1 MCQLKKDGGRCQGYR
16 TSENIRSLK
25 KKGDATGAAN
35 LTTARDKYGS
45 IVSHMDILMPKSIAN
60 LITSLEEIGDPL
72 LVGGTVRDV
81 LAPGS
86 AAPKDFDIE
95 VHGADMDSIA
105 ASLRKNGYRV
115 DEVGKAFGVLKVFA
129 GGEDVDISVPRRDSL
144 QGEGHR
150 GFTVEIDK
158 DMSVTEAAE
167 RRDFTINAMMYSPGL
182 NACID
187 PHDGRE
193 DLKNGVLRHVS
204 DAFGE
209 DPLRPLRGFQ
219 FAGRYGLTMHPD
231 TVRISQELLSRSG
244 ELPKERIRTEWSKFY
259 GKCQDSKSALKVL
272 RDTGWDKVV
281 GGFGSVSDESVQR
294 SFDVTKDAGIT
305 GGRKTVVI
313 ASVISS
319 QMDDKSA
326 ETFLRSTI
334 DDGDRVIGQ
343 ARVLRNSMIPDVQD
357 RPSLRQWARSLGKR
371 GLTVQDWE
379 MKERSLGNNPSEVVE
394 KTKKLGIYDTHPED
408 FIMGRHVISAFPDR
422 KPGPWVSKAVA
433 DAQARQDKGDFAAL
447 DDAVEWLSKQDATTW

>member
-16 TSENIRSLK
+16 TSENIRALK
-25 KKGDATGAAN
+25 KKGDMQAADN
-35 LTTARDKYGS
+35 LSAAREKYGS
-45 IVSHMDILMPKSIAN
+45 IVSHMTIPMPESISK
-60 LITSLEEIGDPL
+60 LITSLEEVGDPL

-95 VHGADMDSIA
+95 VHGADMDAIA

-129 GGEDVDISVPRRDSL
+129 GEEDVDISVPRRDSL
-144 QGEGHR
+144 QGSGHR

-158 DMSVTEAAE
+158 DMSVVEAAE
-167 RRDFTINAMMYSPGL
+167 RRDFTINAMMYSPSL

-187 PHDGRE
+187 PHGGRE

-219 FAGRYGLTMHPD
+219 FAGRYGVSMHPG
-231 TVRISQELLSRSG
+231 TVAISRELLSRSG

-259 GKCQDSKSALKVL
+259 GKCQDTSSALKVL
-272 RDTGWDKVV
+272 RDTGWDQVV
-281 GGFGSVSDESVQR
+281 GGFGNVDDDSVARAFDITR
-294 SFDVTKDAGIT
+294 SGNVT
-305 GGRKTVVI
+305 GGRKTVII

-343 ARVLRNSMIPDVQD
+343 ARVLRNSSAPDVQD
-357 RPSLRQWARSLGKR
+357 RPHLRRWSRDLGKR
-371 GLTVQDWE
+371 GMTIQDWE
-379 MKERSLGNNPSEVVE
+379 MKERSLGNDPSSTVE
-394 KTKKLGIYDTHPED
+394 KTKKLGIYETHPED
-408 FIMGRHVISAFPDR
+408 FIMGRHVIAAFPDR

-433 DAQARQDKGDFAAL
+433 DAQARQDNGDFPSDHEAL
-447 DDAVEWLSKQDATTW
+447 AWLGKQDGTSW